1 MCSHSLDP
9 YTCQPE
15 GKHLDASE
23 LQRRRLDCLSVALW
37 MRMQRR
43 RCTTEF
49 HKKEA
54 GEEDDLLPCYETKRR
69 YWKVRRALQQ
79 L

>member
-1 MCSHSLDP
+1 MPHELYED
-9 YTCQPE
+9 TPE

-49 HKKEA
+49 RKKEA
-54 GEEDDLLPCYETKRR
+54 GEEDDMLPCYETKRR
-69 YWKVRRALQQ
+69 SWKVRRRALQQ